1 MKLPALRR
9 VTVRQCFVA
18 GSTPINGWYVPTTRN
33 YTMLPNLV
41 FISIIAA
48 GTVTA
53 QLILKRGF
61 LLMGKIDFSS
71 GMIVEILRVMHSPYI
86 IGALFL
92 QGIIALFWIYA
103 LSRMQL
109 VYLFTM
115 SGAVFYILLA
125 IASWIV
131 LGEKLSP
138 IQWLGVFLISLGV
151 VCFNFRP
158 L

>member
-1 MKLPALRR
+1 MRD
-9 VTVRQCFVA
+9 
-18 GSTPINGWYVPTTRN
+18 GH
-33 YTMLPNLV
+33 MLKNIV
-41 FISIIAA
+41 FISIVAF
-48 GTVTA
+48 GTISA
-53 QLILKRGF
+53 QTILKKG
-61 LLMGKIDFSS
+61 LLLLGGIDFSS
-71 GMIVEILRVMHSPYI
+71 EVLVEILRVMNSPYI

-138 IQWLGVFLISLGV
+138 IQWLGVFLISFGV
-151 VCFNFRP
+151 VCFNFRS

>member
-1 MKLPALRR
+1 
-9 VTVRQCFVA
+9 
-18 GSTPINGWYVPTTRN
+18 
-33 YTMLPNLV
+33 MLKNIV
-41 FISIIAA
+41 FISIIAF
-48 GTVTA
+48 GTISA
-53 QLILKRGF
+53 QTILKKG
-61 LLMGKIDFSS
+61 LLLLGGIDFSS
-71 GMIVEILRVMHSPYI
+71 EVLVEILRVMHSPYI

-138 IQWLGVFLISLGV
+138 VQWLGVFLISLGV
-151 VCFNFRP
+151 VCFNFRS